1 MQLTETEQK
10 LLIQKKH
17 MFSMKYI
24 VIELLQLNKTFY
36 LILNTWYI
44 PNKLY
49 LQLKQLLFILFFFQR
64 S

>member
-36 LILNTWYI
+36 LIINT
-44 PNKLY
+44 
-49 LQLKQLLFILFFFQR
+49 
-64 S
+64 